1 MSEFTGI
8 SVSTLNTWL
17 TEAQTA
23 LHDLSVGKKVVQVG
37 SGDKQM
43 SFTAA
48 NVRQLR
54 SYIARLQTA
63 IAVAGGET
71 LAQPY
76 SVATWTR

>member
-8 SVSTLNTWL
+8 SVATLNTWL

-37 SGDKQM
+37 SGDKQL

-48 NVRQLR
+48 NIRQLR
-54 SYIARLQTA
+54 AYIGRIQQAIAITSGQTA
-63 IAVAGGET
+63 AA
-71 LAQPY
+71 PY